1 MSTLESTISMLRIMP
16 ESEVQVIFDI
26 TRNLFEKHPSPFA
39 PVSKESVLR
48 DIDLSAEQ
56 FSRGEAREAQN
67 VISELRSKYGL

>member
-16 ESEVQVIFDI
+16 EPEVQVIFDI
-26 TRNLFEKHPSPFA
+26 TRNLFEKHLSPFA
-39 PVSKESVLR
+39 PVSKESVLK
-48 DIDLSAEQ
+48 DLDLSAEQ